1 MTEPV
6 FVDTN
11 VLVYARDSAAG
22 DKQRL
27 AAAWM
32 EYLWKTQEGRLS
44 VQVLTEFYV
53 RVTAKLRPGMAPE
66 AARRDVRAL
75 MAWRPRSVEGSTVEG
90 AWLLQDRYGL
100 AWWDALIVSAAQVAD
115 CRYLISED
123 FQAGQ
128 DLGGVR
134 VVNPFATSPDQLA
147 AADISGGRPGRE
159 AGRDWQ
165 RRPAGGGAA

>member
-1 MTEPV
+1 MTAPV

-22 DKQRL
+22 DKQRR
-27 AAAWM
+27 AAAWI
-32 EYLWKTQEGRLS
+32 EHLWKTQEGRLS

-53 RVTAKLRPGMAPE
+53 TVTARLRPGMTPE
-66 AARRDVRAL
+66 AARRDVRAFT
-75 MAWRPRSVEGSTVEG
+75 AWRPVPVEGSTIEG
-90 AWLLQDRYGL
+90 AWLLQDRYHL
-100 AWWDALIVSAAQVAD
+100 AWWDALIVSAAQAAA

-134 VVNPFATSPDQLA
+134 IVNPFATRPEQLTDA
-147 AADISGGRPGRE
+147 E
-159 AGRDWQ
+159 LE
-165 RRPAGGGAA
+165 